1 MTGRLVVLLL
11 LLLSEAWAQFNAG
24 SVVMTGRVRVQI
36 WFADHAACDPS
47 TFVALI
53 ANDGFTFA
61 DSAVDGHCGAQFF
74 DVPAGNYHVK
84 VTGADVAS
92 ADNADFALSPGMT
105 QDLELRARHTG
116 GFENQ
121 GLAAAAFVSVSDL
134 SVPSTARKEFAK
146 ANHLISKQDWVKAK
160 ERLGKAIAL
169 YPHYAAA
176 YNNLGAVCFY
186 MGDIGQAREAL
197 QKAVSLDD
205 HMALAYVNLGRVSFS
220 IKDFPEVETFI
231 GKALS
236 LAAPDA
242 EQLKLLAYAQLAD
255 HHFDQAIE
263 TSRQAHRSQ
272 LSHHAFLHVLA
283 AKANELKSKS
293 DDSIAELQQYLREEP
308 TGPRAEKVRNVLAA
322 FEAQA
327 ATR

>member
-1 MTGRLVVLLL
+1 MTGRLMLLL
-11 LLLSEAWAQFNAG
+11 LLLLGEACAQFNTG

-36 WFADHAACDPS
+36 WFADRAECDPS
-47 TFVALI
+47 TLVALI
-53 ANDGFTFA
+53 ANDGFTF
-61 DSAVDGHCGAQFF
+61 DSAVDGHCVAEFF
-74 DVPAGNYHVK
+74 DVPSGNYRVK
-84 VTGADVAS
+84 VTGADVAN
-92 ADNADFALSPGMT
+92 ADSVDFALSPGMT
-105 QDLELRARHTG
+105 QDMEVRARHTG

-121 GLAAAAFVSVSDL
+121 GLPAAAFASVNDL
-134 SVPSTARKEFAK
+134 SVPATARKEFEK

-160 ERLGKAIAL
+160 DRLGKAIAL
-169 YPHYAAA
+169 YPDYAAA
-176 YNNLGAVCFY
+176 YNNLGSVCSH

-197 QKAVSLDD
+197 QKAVTLND
-205 HMALAYVNLGRVSFS
+205 HMALAYVNLGRLSFTT
-220 IKDFPEVETFI
+220 KDFPGVETFI
-231 GKALS
+231 EKAIS

-255 HHFDQAIE
+255 HHFDQAIA

-322 FEAQA
+322 FQA
-327 ATR
+327 HVITP

>member
-11 LLLSEAWAQFNAG
+11 LLLGEACAQFNTG

-47 TFVALI
+47 TFVALV

-61 DSAVDGHCGAQFF
+61 DSAVDGQCVVEFF
-74 DVPAGNYHVK
+74 DVPAGNYRVK

-92 ADNADFALSPGMT
+92 ADNADLALSPGMT
-105 QDLELRARHTG
+105 QELEVRARHTG
-116 GFENQ
+116 GFETQ
-121 GLAAAAFVSVSDL
+121 GLAVAAFVSVSDL
-134 SVPSTARKEFAK
+134 SVPATARKEFEK

-160 ERLGKAIAL
+160 ERLSKAIAL
-169 YPHYAAA
+169 YPDYASA
-176 YNNLGAVCFY
+176 YNNLGAVY
-186 MGDIGQAREAL
+186 THMGEIGQAREAL
-197 QKAVSLDD
+197 QKAVSLDG
-205 HMALAYVNLGRVSFS
+205 HMALAYVNLGRVSFTT
-220 IKDFPEVETFI
+220 KDFPEVETFI
-231 GKALS
+231 EKAMS

-255 HHFDQAIE
+255 QHLDQVIE

-308 TGPRAEKVRNVLAA
+308 TGPRAEKIKNVLAA
-322 FEAQA
+322 FQAQA
-327 ATR
+327 ITH

>member
-1 MTGRLVVLLL
+1 MTGRLVMLLFLLL
-11 LLLSEAWAQFNAG
+11 GEASAQFNTG
-24 SVVMTGRVRVQI
+24 SVVLTGRVRVQI
-36 WFADHAACDPS
+36 WFADHTACDPS
-47 TFVALI
+47 TLVALI

-61 DSAVDGHCGAQFF
+61 DNAVDGHCVAEFF
-74 DVPAGNYHVK
+74 DVPAGNYRVR

-105 QDLELRARHTG
+105 QDLEVRARHTG
-116 GFENQ
+116 GFETQ
-121 GLAAAAFVSVSDL
+121 GFAAAAFVSVSDL
-134 SVPSTARKEFAK
+134 SVPATARKEFEK

-160 ERLGKAIAL
+160 ERLGKAIAV
-169 YPHYAAA
+169 YPLYAAA
-176 YNNLGAVCFY
+176 YNNLGAVY
-186 MGDIGQAREAL
+186 THMGEIGQAREAL
-197 QKAVSLDD
+197 QKAVALND
-205 HMALAYVNLGRVSFS
+205 HMALAYVNLGRLSFTA
-220 IKDFPEVETFI
+220 KDFPAVEAFI
-231 GKALS
+231 AKAQS

-263 TSRQAHRSQ
+263 TSRQAHRLQ

-308 TGPRAEKVRNVLAA
+308 AGPRAEKIRNFLAA
-322 FEAQA
+322 FQGQA
-327 ATR
+327 ITR

>member
-11 LLLSEAWAQFNAG
+11 LLLGDASAQFNAG
-24 SVVMTGRVRVQI
+24 SVVRTGRVRVQI
-36 WFADHAACDPS
+36 WFADHAVCDPS

-53 ANDGFTFA
+53 ANDGFTF
-61 DSAVDGHCGAQFF
+61 DSAVDGHCAAEFF
-74 DVPAGNYHVK
+74 EVPAGNYRVK

-105 QDLELRARHTG
+105 QDLEVRARHTG
-116 GFENQ
+116 GLETQ
-121 GLAAAAFVSVSDL
+121 GLSVAAFVSVSDL
-134 SVPSTARKEFAK
+134 SVPSTARKEFEK
-146 ANHLISKQDWVKAK
+146 ANRLISKQDWVKAK

-176 YNNLGAVCFY
+176 YNNLGAVCSHMRDF
-186 MGDIGQAREAL
+186 GQAREAL

-205 HMALAYVNLGRVSFS
+205 HMALAYVNLGRVSFT

-231 GKALS
+231 GQAMS

-283 AKANELKSKS
+283 AKADELQGKS

-308 TGPRAEKVRNVLAA
+308 AGPRAEKVRNVLAA
-322 FEAQA
+322 FQAQSI
-327 ATR
+327 TR

>member
-1 MTGRLVVLLL
+1 MTGRLVVVLLL
-11 LLLSEAWAQFNAG
+11 LLGNAYAQFNTG
-24 SVVMTGRVRVQI
+24 SAVMTGRVRVRI

-47 TFVALI
+47 TLVALI

-61 DSAVDGHCGAQFF
+61 ENAVDGHCVAEFF
-74 DVPAGNYHVK
+74 DVRAGNYHVK
-84 VTGADVAS
+84 VTGAGVAS
-92 ADNADFALSPGMT
+92 ADNADFTLSPGMT
-105 QDLELRARHTG
+105 QDLEVRVRHTG
-116 GFENQ
+116 SFETE
-121 GLAAAAFVSVSDL
+121 GLAVAAFVSVSDL
-134 SVPSTARKEFAK
+134 SVPATARKEFEK
-146 ANHLISKQDWVKAK
+146 ATHLISKQDWVKAK
-160 ERLGKAIAL
+160 ERLSKAIAV
-169 YPHYAAA
+169 YPQYAAA
-176 YNNLGAVCFY
+176 YNNLGAVCSH

-263 TSRQAHRSQ
+263 TSRQAHRLQ

-308 TGPRAEKVRNVLAA
+308 TGPRAEKIRNVLAA
-322 FEAQA
+322 FQAQA
-327 ATR
+327 ITR